1 MHSGNKNIL
10 AINGGSSSIK
20 FSVYTSGEALT
31 KWLSG
36 KIDRIGLED
45 AELTFMDMRRKHNG
59 GHAAADAGNSGGG
72 ALAVDAPDLSGAA
85 DFLIG
90 WLEQQVGDEGLAAV
104 GHRLVFG
111 LDHHQAGL
119 IDDALLEELQHLS
132 EYDPDHLPG
141 EIELIRLF
149 RRHDPG
155 LPQVACFDTAFHATM
170 PKLARLLPIPRR
182 YEEAGL
188 RRYGFHGLSY
198 SYIMEE
204 LVRIAGPAAAG
215 GSVILAHLGNGASL
229 AAVKKGVSV
238 DTTMGFTPAGGVVM
252 GTRPGDLD
260 PGVAWW
266 LLAKEGFDAS
276 AFNHF
281 INHEC
286 GLLGISGT
294 TSDMRDL
301 LARESSDE
309 RAAEAVGLF
318 CYQIRKVIGAYAVVL
333 GGLDT
338 LVFTGGIGESS
349 AIIRSRICAG
359 MDWLGIEI
367 DQRANAAGGL
377 FLSAEDTRVGVYA
390 IPTDEEWMIARTV
403 YDTLKESNKSIV

>member
-1 MHSGNKNIL
+1 MNAGNKNIL

-20 FSVYTSGEALT
+20 FSVYATGETLT

-36 KIDRIGLED
+36 KVDRIGLAD
-45 AELTFMDMRRKHNG
+45 TALTFKDMRKG
-59 GHAAADAGNSGGG
+59 GSGS
-72 ALAVDAPDLSGAA
+72 LAVDARDLQGAGA
-85 DFLIG
+85 FLIR
-90 WLEQQVGDEGLAAV
+90 WLGQQLGDEGLAAV
-104 GHRLVFG
+104 GHRLVYG

-119 IDDALLEELQHLS
+119 IDDALLDELEHIS
-132 EYDPDHLPG
+132 DYDPDHLPG
-141 EIELIRLF
+141 EIALIRLF
-149 RRHDPG
+149 RDHDPG

-198 SYIMEE
+198 AYIMEE
-204 LVRIAGPAAAG
+204 LVRIAGPAAAH

-229 AAVKKGVSV
+229 AAVKGGVSV

-266 LLAKEGFDAS
+266 LFDKGGFDAPG
-276 AFNHF
+276 FNHF

-286 GLLGISGT
+286 GLLGISET

-301 LARESSDE
+301 LSRESSDE
-309 RAAEAVGLF
+309 RAAEAIGLF
-318 CYQIRKVIGAYAVVL
+318 CYQVRKTIGAYAAVL

-359 MDWLGIEI
+359 MGWLGVDL
-367 DQRANAAGGL
+367 DQRANSAGAL
-377 FLSAEDTRVGVYA
+377 FLSAEDARVGVYA

-403 YDTLKESNKSIV
+403 RDTIKEFNKSIV